1 MMDKIL
7 VAGYTVQDALL
18 AVGIVIAVL
27 ILFSM
32 LKKIFRK
39 EKFNHYM
46 LFAACVAYFSKIKV

>member
-18 AVGIVIAVL
+18 AVGLVIGFFFL
-27 ILFSM
+27 LSM

-39 EKFNHYM
+39 EKIYHYM
-46 LFAACVAYFSKIKV
+46 QLQPVKAVVGRGR